1 MALRSSLQGVTI
13 RSMKAITRLRKSGL
27 STAQIAEAIADK
39 SGGHLVRAYDKHA
52 RFPSRRTFERL
63 VALAESRGVV
73 LFAHDFIS
81 PEAGIKAWDE

>member
-1 MALRSSLQGVTI
+1 MRSSLQGVTI